1 MHQFLQQIFSGLA
14 AGAIYAS
21 VALALVMIYRATD
34 LVNFA
39 QGEMAMFSTYIAWT
53 LMNAGLPFWL
63 AFLITLVVSFLGGML
78 IERVLIRPVENAPVL
93 AAVVVTIGLLL
104 IFNSVAGWIYSYTVQ
119 DFPAPSPTGRCS
131 ARL

>member
-14 AGAIYAS
+14 AGSIYAS
-21 VALALVMIYRATD
+21 LALALVMIYRATD

-53 LMNAGLPFWL
+53 LVNAGLPFWL
-63 AFLITLVVSFLGGML
+63 AFLITLVVSFAGGMI
-78 IERVLIRPVENAPVL
+78 IERVVIRPVENAPVL

-119 DFPAPSPTGRCS
+119 DFPSPVP
-131 ARL
+131 